1 MSCTRRGIG
10 IAHRSGRRWPNRSSW
25 MEGLVLGLL
34 VAVPAVI
41 AALSGYSAVRGSNA
55 PDDDLTAR
63 LLNREQPQPL
73 SNHSSYARP
82 GAAVHFVPDDY
93 RIKGQGFIP
102 HEGTLEVAFLP
113 Y

>member
-10 IAHRSGRRWPNRSSW
+10 IAHRSGRRWTNRSSW

-41 AALSGYSAVRGSNA
+41 AALSGYSAV
-55 PDDDLTAR
+55 
-63 LLNREQPQPL
+63 Q
-73 SNHSSYARP
+73 
-82 GAAVHFVPDDY
+82 
-93 RIKGQGFIP
+93 GQGFIP